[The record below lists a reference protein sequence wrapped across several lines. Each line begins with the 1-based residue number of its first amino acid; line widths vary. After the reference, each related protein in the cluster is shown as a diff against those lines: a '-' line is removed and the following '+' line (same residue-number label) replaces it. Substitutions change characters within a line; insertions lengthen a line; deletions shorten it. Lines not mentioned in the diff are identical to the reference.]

1 MSRSLATRSR
11 RSPKSE
17 PSELLDAD
25 PEWDEPT
32 FEVDPSSDTP
42 EALPA
47 VLRDADDADDAE
59 LDPEDRTPCVDPV
72 SAPQRAL
79 IELFAS
85 RAELRFPGVDAKVLE
100 ARAASVRALAEEV
113 ERARALLARA
123 EAELGQGQRELG
135 ALAERAHEYARIFA
149 RTDAEL
155 AASLETIVLRPEP
168 AAKRRRRE
176 ETTPEAPKR
185 RGRPPKTTAVE
196 LPFAAS

>member
-1 MSRSLATRSR
+1 MSRSLASRSR
-11 RSPKSE
+11 RAPKSE
-17 PSELLDAD
+17 PSDVLDAD
-25 PEWDEPT
+25 PEWEEPT
-32 FEVDPSSDTP
+32 FEADPSP
-42 EALPA
+42 EGGDALPA
-47 VLRDADDADDAE
+47 VLRDDVEDGEVAR
-59 LDPEDRTPCVDPV
+59 EDRTPCVDPV

-79 IELFAS
+79 IELFTA

-123 EAELGQGQRELG
+123 EAALGQGQRELG

-155 AASLETIVLRPEP
+155 AAALESIVLRPE
-168 AAKRRRRE
+168 AAPKRRRRE
-176 ETTPEAPKR
+176 ETTEAPKR
-185 RGRPPKTTAVE
+185 RGRPPKTEAVE